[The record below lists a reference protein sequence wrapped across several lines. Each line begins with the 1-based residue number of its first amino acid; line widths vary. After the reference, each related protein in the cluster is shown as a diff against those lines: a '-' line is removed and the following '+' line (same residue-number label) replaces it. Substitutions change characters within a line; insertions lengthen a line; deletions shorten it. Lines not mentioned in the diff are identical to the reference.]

1 VLQISRWIG
10 SVHRF
15 VPSPPR
21 TPLARRAVLTA
32 VLAATLGAAFAQP
45 AQALRNPAQT
55 PLRSWQVLAPGWTA
69 SNKEFGRVDHIV
81 RVGRTVYLGG
91 NFTVVASHGGRTV
104 TRLHLAAVAAGTG
117 KLRRFHPRLNGR
129 VYGMA
134 VSPGGRY
141 LFVGGQFTAVGAH
154 HRHGLAAFDLRTGR
168 LAQRLPDMGISGTV
182 RTIAVTRTGNLYVG
196 GSFGHVRGSRRTN
209 LAKLILRRRYV
220 LSPRWRPTTSSD
232 VRDIVVSART
242 SRVVVGG
249 DFKSVNGRRGQS
261 GIAALGLGA
270 GRLLRWA
277 NHPTSP
283 ILDLALCGKRIY
295 AAMGGPGGTALAYGI
310 GGQRKW
316 FYMTDGNIQAVT
328 CFGRRGVFGMHG
340 DFVAPRKNQTLSEFG
355 SSRRIQRHKL
365 FMLTYAGALMRWNP
379 DVSSTA
385 GVLGVWS
392 LAQGRGNLYVGGD
405 FTGVHGRAQQRFAI
419 LPRR

>member
-1 VLQISRWIG
+1 VI
-10 SVHRF
+10 
-15 VPSPPR
+15 
-21 TPLARRAVLTA
+21 
-32 VLAATLGAAFAQP
+32 
-45 AQALRNPAQT
+45 
-55 PLRSWQVLAPGWTA
+55 
-69 SNKEFGRVDHIV
+69 
-81 RVGRTVYLGG
+81 
-91 NFTVVASHGGRTV
+91 
-104 TRLHLAAVAAGTG
+104 
-117 KLRRFHPRLNGR
+117 
-129 VYGMA
+129 
-134 VSPGGRY
+134 
-141 LFVGGQFTAVGAH
+141 
-154 HRHGLAAFDLRTGR
+154 
-168 LAQRLPDMGISGTV
+168 
-182 RTIAVTRTGNLYVG
+182 
-196 GSFGHVRGSRRTN
+196 
-209 LAKLILRRRYV
+209 
-220 LSPRWRPTTSSD
+220 
-232 VRDIVVSART
+232 
-242 SRVVVGG
+242 VGG

-283 ILDLALCGKRIY
+283 ILGLALCGKRVY

-316 FYMTDGNIQAVT
+316 YYMTDGNIQAVT

-340 DFVAPRKNQTLSEFG
+340 DFVAPHKNQQLSEFG

-385 GVLGVWS
+385 GVLGVWA
-392 LAQGRGNLYVGGD
+392 LTQGRGNLYVGGD